1 MASVCVRDESR
12 LVKISVIIP
21 TYRRPLTLLQTLR
34 SLQQQ
39 TQSDFEILTVDNA
52 ADPEIKTLVS
62 EFNETARI
70 PARYIPE
77 GRTGVHYARN
87 TAAETA
93 KGDLLLYTDD
103 DVSLD
108 PGWVD
113 AYAKAFVD
121 HSKMAAA
128 GGPVRPIW
136 EQPPPQWLIDY
147 IGGSKCFT
155 ILSLMEPYDAFKL
168 NERGY
173 FFSCN
178 MAIWKSVLKA
188 RGGFDPEAT
197 ANAWIGDG
205 ESGLNRRMWASG
217 DPIGYVPEATVYH
230 HIPPSRM
237 TVEYFC
243 HRMANEGASDMYA
256 HYHNNISDRLCLFK
270 HVAAIAVRSWKCWV
284 QALLLRSRTDVRS
297 LNIQMHSARTRSQV
311 DYILRLMFDRRFRA
325 LVAKENWLN

>member
-1 MASVCVRDESR
+1 M
-12 LVKISVIIP
+12 KISVIIP
-21 TYRRPLTLLQTLR
+21 TYRRPLTLLQALR
-34 SLQQQ
+34 SLQRQ
-39 TQSDFEILTVDNA
+39 TLTEFEILAVDNA
-52 ADPEIKTLVS
+52 ADPEIKRLVS

-70 PARYIPE
+70 PARYIAE

-103 DVSLD
+103 DVSFD
-108 PGWVD
+108 PGWVG

-147 IGGSKCFT
+147 IGDSKCFI
-155 ILSLMEPYDAFKL
+155 ILSLMEPYDTFQL

-178 MAIWKSVLKA
+178 MAIWKRVLKA

-205 ESGLNRRMWASG
+205 ETGLNKRMWANG
-217 DPIGYVPEATVYH
+217 DQIGYLPDAVVYH

-243 HRMANEGASDMYA
+243 HRMANEGACDMYA
-256 HYHNNISDRLCLFK
+256 HFHNNIPDRLRLCK
-270 HVAAIAVRSWKCWV
+270 HAAVIAMRSCKCWV
-284 QALLLRSRTDVRS
+284 QALLLGSRTDIRS
-297 LNIQMHSARTRSQV
+297 LNIQMHSARTRSQLK
-311 DYILRLMFDRRFRA
+311 YIVRLMFDRGFQQ
-325 LVAKENWLN
+325 LVEKEDWL